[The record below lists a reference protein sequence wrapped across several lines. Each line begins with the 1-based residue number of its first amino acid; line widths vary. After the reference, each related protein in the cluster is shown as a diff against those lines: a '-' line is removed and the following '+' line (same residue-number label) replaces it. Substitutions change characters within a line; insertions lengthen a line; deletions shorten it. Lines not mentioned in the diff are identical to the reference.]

1 MIFKRVFIIAAVT
14 VFFASCSD
22 DDGVQGIINEEPLG
36 AYDNGVLILNEGNFG
51 QDNSSISYLS
61 NDFATFQNN
70 AFLTV
75 NPTKVLGN
83 TGQDIGFYNDLAF
96 VVVNVSNK
104 IEIVNR
110 YTLEYVATIDSGLDN
125 PRFIAFANGKG
136 YVTNWGDG
144 SVTTD
149 DYVATINL
157 LNYTVSGTISV
168 IEGPER
174 ILENNGNLYVA
185 HKGGYGYGN
194 TISVI
199 NSTSNTV
206 TNTINVGDVPNSL
219 QIENGSL
226 YVICG
231 GKASWTNDETL
242 GKLVR
247 INLDTDIVASSIDFA
262 VGNHPANLYIDDNSI
277 FYTQDSDVFKMSL
290 TASSLPTASLFST
303 VGQGVYGVYSF
314 AVENT
319 KIYVGDAADYNS
331 NGKVY
336 IYTTTGTL
344 ENEYTVGVI
353 PAGFYFN

>member
-1 MIFKRVFIIAAVT
+1 MIAAVA
-14 VFFASCSD
+14 VFFVSCSD
-22 DDGVQGIINEEPLG
+22 DDTIIENNEPLG
-36 AYDNGVLILNEGNFG
+36 AYDNGVLILNQGNFG

-70 AFLTV
+70 AFLAV

-96 VVVNVSNK
+96 VVLNASNK

-125 PRFIAFANGKG
+125 PRFIAFANEKG
-136 YVTNWGDG
+136 YVTNWGDAG
-144 SVTTD
+144 VATD

-157 LNYTVSGTISV
+157 TNYTVSGSIPV
-168 IEGPER
+168 VEGPER
-174 ILENNGNLYVA
+174 IVENNGKLYVA
-185 HKGGYGYGN
+185 HQGGYGYGT

-199 NSTSNTV
+199 SSTSNTV
-206 TNTINVGDVPNSL
+206 TNTITVGDVPNSL
-219 QIENGSL
+219 QVENGNL

-231 GKASWTNDETL
+231 GKASWTGTETL
-242 GKLVR
+242 GKLVK
-247 INLDTDIVASSIDFA
+247 INLDSESVTTSIDFA
-262 VGNHPANLYIDDNSI
+262 FGNHPSNLYIADNSI

-314 AVENT
+314 AVENN

-336 IYTTTGTL
+336 IYSTTGIL
-344 ENEYTVGVI
+344 DNQFTVGVI

>member
-1 MIFKRVFIIAAVT
+1 MIAAIA
-14 VFFASCSD
+14 VFFTSCSD
-22 DDGVQGIINEEPLG
+22 DDNGTVDNLPLG
-36 AYDNGVLILNEGNFG
+36 AYDNGVLILNQGNFG

-61 NDFATFQNN
+61 NDFTTFQNN
-70 AFLTV
+70 AFLAV

-96 VVVNVSNK
+96 VVLNASNK

-110 YTLEYVATIDSGLDN
+110 YTLEYVAAIDSGLDN

-136 YVTNWGDG
+136 YVTNWGDAG
-144 SVTTD
+144 VTTD

-157 LNYTVSGTISV
+157 TNYTVSGSIPV
-168 IEGPER
+168 VEGPER
-174 ILENNGNLYVA
+174 IVENNGKLYVA
-185 HKGGYGYGN
+185 HQGGYGYGT

-199 NSTSNTV
+199 SSTSNTV
-206 TNTINVGDVPNSL
+206 TNTITVGDVPNSL
-219 QIENGSL
+219 QVENGNL

-231 GKASWTNDETL
+231 GKASWTGTETL
-242 GKLVR
+242 GKLVK
-247 INLDTDIVASSIDFA
+247 INLDSESVTTSIDFTF
-262 VGNHPANLYIDDNSI
+262 GNHPSNLYIADNSI

-314 AVENT
+314 AVENN
-319 KIYVGDAADYNS
+319 KIYVGDAVDYNS

-336 IYTTTGTL
+336 IYSTTGIL
-344 ENEYTVGVI
+344 DNQFTVGVI